1 MAKKPRK
8 LKIEALGAL
17 LLTLLPACSSEE
29 KLPAR
34 AGASASP
41 VLRSG
46 GPPQAGGASG
56 HLRPEGLTIEAR
68 FIPPEG
74 FERVPLQ
81 ANSFSAYLRSLP
93 LKPAGTKVR
102 YFNGR
107 EKDPAGVYDAVVDLS
122 LGRQDLQQC
131 ADAVIRLRAEY
142 LYARR
147 MYDQIHFNFLRDGR
161 PRAYLDLVGAD
172 RSYAA
177 FLRYL
182 NHIFAWANTAS
193 LAAELAPVGDVR
205 QMEVGH
211 VFIRPG
217 RPYGHA
223 VIVVDLAVRPG
234 SGQKVFLLAQSYL
247 PAQDIQILKNPDDPA
262 LSPWYK
268 TDFEGP
274 LITPEWVFEKTDL
287 RKF

>member
-1 MAKKPRK
+1 MAKKLRT

-17 LLTLLPACSSEE
+17 LLILSAACSSEE
-29 KLPAR
+29 KLTAPA
-34 AGASASP
+34 GTSALP
-41 VLRSG
+41 VLESG
-46 GPPQAGGASG
+46 GPPQSEASSQ
-56 HLRPEGLTIEAR
+56 HIRPEGLTVEAR

-74 FERVPLQ
+74 FKRVLVE
-81 ANSFSAYLRSLP
+81 ANSFSAYLRGLP

-102 YFNGR
+102 YFDGR
-107 EKDPAGVYDAVVDLS
+107 EKDPGGVYDAVVDLS
-122 LGRQDLQQC
+122 LGQQDLQQC

-142 LYARR
+142 LYAQR
-147 MYDQIHFNFLRDGR
+147 MYDQIRFNFLRDGR
-161 PRAYLDLVGAD
+161 PRAYLDFVGAD

-182 NHIFAWANTAS
+182 DHIFAWANTAS
-193 LAAELAPVGDVR
+193 LAAELIPVGDVR
-205 QMEVGH
+205 QMEAGH

-223 VIVVDLAVRPG
+223 VIVVDLAVRPS
-234 SGQKVFLLAQSYL
+234 SGQKVFLLAQSYM
-247 PAQDIQILKNPDDPA
+247 PAQDIQILKNPNDPA

-274 LITPEWVFEKTDL
+274 LFTPEWVFERKDL
-287 RKF
+287 KRF